1 MIELNER
8 VVRTPKFLVN
18 VRAPIY
24 DNCPIAINNP
34 ENKKLYRNR
43 EKEGSL
49 QTSLDLAFGYII
61 ALAKSISSP

>member
-49 QTSLDLAFGYII
+49 
-61 ALAKSISSP
+61 